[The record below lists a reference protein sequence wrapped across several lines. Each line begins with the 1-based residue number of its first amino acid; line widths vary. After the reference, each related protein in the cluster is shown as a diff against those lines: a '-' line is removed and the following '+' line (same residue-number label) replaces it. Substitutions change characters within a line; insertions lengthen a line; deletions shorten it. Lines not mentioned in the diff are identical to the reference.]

1 MSDRD
6 SYRHILSDTDYERL
20 KFWREQ
26 RLITPISGRLLLLTN
41 WFAANQDEIYI
52 GEKGNEIIA
61 GKLRDLVNETS
72 IIFKAPQT
80 REGKARL
87 EAVLLYLRE
96 KQRQIDHVES
106 LISRRD
112 GAMQQKGVDISSD
125 EAAKIQKD
133 VKHLRKLISDIM
145 SPKPRTEAGINTFLD
160 TMRFEITE
168 VGLAELRYQSPV
180 RRLSLEERIR
190 EMDND

>member
-106 LISRRD
+106 LISRRE
-112 GAMQQKGVDISSD
+112 GVMQQKGTGITSD

-145 SPKPRTEAGINTFLD
+145 SPKPRTEASINTFLD